1 MANRQLSS
9 EELANIARPFVDEV
23 RRRLAELSA
32 GDADLHWALRRKLA
46 KELTYDERSKPMER
60 RALKA
65 FKRGQQGNKCAICDG
80 ELPERNA
87 VLDRLE
93 AMKGYTREN
102 TRLVCPTCDRVEQER
117 RGFA

>member
-1 MANRQLSS
+1 MWNRNLTLSELETLFRPLMA
-9 EELANIARPFVDEV
+9 EV
-23 RRRLAELSA
+23 REKLTRLAK
-32 GDADLHWALRRKLA
+32 GDAELHWALRRKLS
-46 KELTYDERSKPMER
+46 KELTYDERSTPMER

-65 FKRGQQGNKCAICDG
+65 FKRGQQGNKCAICDS

-102 TRLVCPTCDRVEQER
+102 TRLLCRTCDQVAQER

>member
-1 MANRQLSS
+1 MENVRRSIEQLSG
-9 EELANIARPFVDEV
+9 
-23 RRRLAELSA
+23 
-32 GDADLHWALRRKLA
+32 GDSDFLFAIRRKVA
-46 KELTYDERSKPMER
+46 KELTYDERRRPMER

-65 FKRGQQGNKCAICDG
+65 CKRGQQGNKCAICDS

-102 TRLVCPTCDRVEQER
+102 TRLLCPTCDQAEQQR